1 MLKEIATEE
10 EYQQLLAQGVIP
22 IDVRSHAEI
31 EEGKIPQAAVGY
43 DWNSGEFHDNFDQ
56 LDPEKAYLFICRS
69 GNRSMQACLFLQS
82 QGFDKVYN
90 LKGGMM
96 NWQGAV
102 E

>member
-1 MLKEIATEE
+1 MLKEIESVEE
-10 EYQQLLAQGVIP
+10 FNQLISDGVIP
-22 IDVRSHAEI
+22 IDVRSHEEI
-31 EEGKIPQAAVGY
+31 IDGKIPQAETGY

-56 LDPEKAYLFICRS
+56 LDPKKSYLFICRS

-82 QGFDKVYN
+82 QGFENVYN

-96 NWQGAV
+96 NWQGDR

>member
-1 MLKEIATEE
+1 MLKEIATAE
-10 EYQQLLAQGVIP
+10 EYNQLIADGVIP
-22 IDVRSHAEI
+22 IDVRSLDEI
-31 EEGKIPQAAVGY
+31 SEGKIPQARIGY

-56 LDPEKAYLFICRS
+56 LDPEKSYLFICRS

-82 QGFDKVYN
+82 QGFDNVYN

-96 NWQGAV
+96 NWQGAR

>member
-1 MLKEIATEE
+1 MLKEITSEL
-10 EYQQLLAQGVIP
+10 EYNQLIAEGVIP
-22 IDVRSHAEI
+22 IDVRSLDEI
-31 EEGKIPQAAVGY
+31 AEGKIPKAAIGY

-56 LDPEKAYLFICRS
+56 LDPEKSYLFICRS

-82 QGFDKVYN
+82 QGFDNVYN

-96 NWQGAV
+96 NWQGAR

>member
-1 MLKEIATEE
+1 MLKEISTVE
-10 EYQQLLAQGVIP
+10 EYNQLIADGVIP
-22 IDVRSHAEI
+22 VDVRSLEEI
-31 EEGKIPQAAVGY
+31 GEGKISQASIGY

-56 LDPEKAYLFICRS
+56 LDPEKSYLFICRS

-82 QGFDKVYN
+82 QGFDNVYN

-96 NWQGAV
+96 NWQGAR